1 VNTAVNRFYELGNTG
16 ANANKPP
23 GNYDK
28 KQEALFN

>member
-16 ANANKPP
+16 VNNANKPE
-23 GNYDK
+23 NFDK